1 MKSISI
7 IVPIFNE
14 EEVIE
19 DFSRELKKEIDKLKD
34 YKFKIIYVNNKST
47 DSTSKKIVELSY
59 LPNYFKIINLSNYFG
74 KEAAI
79 LAGLE
84 NSESD
89 AYIIMDPDLEDP
101 PNLLKKM
108 LQLWED
114 RNEIVLTK
122 RKTEQLPFFKKFL
135 KKIFYKLIF
144 SFVPKNQTIDENMG
158 DFRLISKK
166 VRNEVIQFR
175 EKIRFFRNIVS
186 FINFKSSI
194 IEFDRPKREKGV
206 SKSNYNFLINYAV
219 DCFFSSEGKPLASLS
234 YLSIGMIL
242 ISFLLIIFLIIKKI
256 FNIGI
261 VLPGFTFANVLI
273 ILLFSLTY
281 LILAVLAEY
290 SHRIFKEIK
299 NRKIYI
305 IEEIIDRSNDQ

>member
-7 IVPIFNE
+7 IVPIYNE
-14 EEVIE
+14 EEIIGIFSNELNKVI
-19 DFSRELKKEIDKLKD
+19 SKIRN
-34 YKFKIIYVNNKST
+34 YKFKVVFINNYST
-47 DSTSKKIVELSY
+47 DKTKEIIKKTSFE
-59 LPNYFKIINLSNYFG
+59 PNHFKIINLSNYFG

-101 PNLLKKM
+101 PHLIERMLK
-108 LQLWED
+108 LWED
-114 RNEIVLTK
+114 KNEIVLTK
-122 RKTEQLPFFKKFL
+122 RTSEKLPIVKKIL

-144 SFVPKNQTIDENMG
+144 SFVPKNQRINEDMG

-186 FINFKSSI
+186 YINFKSTI
-194 IEFDRPKREKGV
+194 INFDRPKRIKGE
-206 SKSNYNFLINYAV
+206 SKSNYNFLINYAI

-234 YLSIGMIL
+234 YLSFGMIL
-242 ISFLLIIFLIIKKI
+242 ISFILIIFLIIKKI
-256 FNIGI
+256 FDIGI
-261 VLPGFTFANVLI
+261 VLPGFTFANVI
-273 ILLFSLTY
+273 MIMFFSLTF

-305 IEEIIDRSNDQ
+305 IEEIIDQSSK